1 MKRFSKVYVEI
12 INVCNLKCSFCLPS
26 KIKPRIMN
34 IDEFKK
40 VAKEVISL
48 TDLITLHIKGEPLMH
63 PELGEILKI
72 CEEIGLKVNITTN
85 GTLLLNNIDILK
97 SKAVRQ
103 LNISLHSINE
113 NDNLNMDYKK
123 YMNNIFM
130 VVRTLKDFSNPY
142 ISYRL
147 WNLKTLNENSENYE
161 IINLLEKEYKIS
173 NLVNLAKENSYIE
186 LEDKVFLNQDIEFKW
201 PSLDDEIISD
211 IGKCYGL
218 RNQIGILANGDV
230 VPCCLDQNGDI
241 KLGNIFEESLEEILS
256 SDLAKKIIKGFE
268 NNKLIPELCR
278 RCTFI
283 NKFNN

>member
-26 KIKPRIMN
+26 KRKTRIMN